1 MELIRFIINPKENL
15 GKDKSIFHTIS
26 KFSLLTF
33 LTICLGAIALILSQ
47 TMQNFDIIPEHNRE
61 FKSDIKSTRNSL
73 LFSIILFPILEEFA
87 FRLYLKRNNI
97 NVFVSSFL
105 VAHMICSAFI
115 FNTNNFSLEQD
126 GVLRILIDLFVASFS
141 LYVYN
146 KQLFKLKFNFLFYF
160 SALLFGFV
168 HIYNYDYSNPR
179 VLLFALIICLPQ
191 IIAGILFGYTR
202 IKYGIIGSVILHIL
216 VNGLP
221 QLIL

>member
-1 MELIRFIINPKENL
+1 MELIKFIVNPKDKL
-15 GKDKSIFHTIS
+15 GKDKSIYQTIY

-33 LTICLGAIALILSQ
+33 LIICLGAIALILSQ
-47 TMQNFDIIPEHNRE
+47 TLQNFDIIPKHIKE
-61 FKSDIKSTRNSL
+61 FKPEIKSIRSSL

-105 VAHMICSAFI
+105 ITHMICSAFI

-126 GVLRILIDLFVASFS
+126 GFLRILIDSFIAFIS
-141 LYVYN
+141 LYVYR
-146 KQLFKLKFNFLFYF
+146 KELFKLKFNFLFYF
-160 SALLFGFV
+160 SVLLFGLV
-168 HIYNYDYSNPR
+168 HIYNHDYSNPK

-202 IKYGIIGSVILHIL
+202 VKYGIIGSIILHIL